1 MNWYVPNLKTNFIS
15 GHTYFKM
22 CKWSICPRY
31 NQSFIPNEILEDDL
45 VFLNLDYV
53 NNLVNFLRKNTIK
66 NKFRLITQNSDRDFT
81 KDIFLNL
88 KDYCNKIYA
97 INSTCDDDIIVKIPI
112 GINDQST
119 EFLDNQDFTFKSKEN
134 LIYMNF
140 RTGHH
145 PSRRMCFDYFNQF
158 DWVTITNE
166 NNYMPVNDFYEKLK
180 TFKYCISPRGAG
192 IDTHR
197 MYESLLFGVI
207 PILKSSEI
215 DDLHREFPVII
226 VNDWNEIDYNFLNDN
241 YEYYLDK
248 YFNWINNNKNWYLP
262 DFWIK

>member
-88 KDYCNKIYA
+88 KDYCNKIY
-97 INSTCDDDIIVKIPI
+97 IFRKNHFSSP
-112 GINDQST
+112 S
-119 EFLDNQDFTFKSKEN
+119 LD
-134 LIYMNF
+134 
-140 RTGHH
+140 
-145 PSRRMCFDYFNQF
+145 
-158 DWVTITNE
+158 
-166 NNYMPVNDFYEKLK
+166 
-180 TFKYCISPRGAG
+180 
-192 IDTHR
+192 
-197 MYESLLFGVI
+197 
-207 PILKSSEI
+207 
-215 DDLHREFPVII
+215 
-226 VNDWNEIDYNFLNDN
+226 
-241 YEYYLDK
+241 
-248 YFNWINNNKNWYLP
+248 
-262 DFWIK
+262 